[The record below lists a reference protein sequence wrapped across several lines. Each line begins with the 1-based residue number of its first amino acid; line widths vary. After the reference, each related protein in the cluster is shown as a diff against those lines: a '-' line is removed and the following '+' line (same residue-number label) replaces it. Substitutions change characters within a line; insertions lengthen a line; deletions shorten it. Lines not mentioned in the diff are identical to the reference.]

1 MNPVRTISF
10 ACKAGMGGP
19 SHRRRS
25 DRPGSGSENSQH
37 GIGTGAF
44 GDDSAYMQLVG
55 SAHLS
60 VRPAFSDRR
69 DPTAA
74 ARGVDSRGRSEGRW
88 PLVSDVSSATGGGAA
103 AALAL
108 ATSGYLVS
116 TAVAESLSS
125 AVERESAPCWLFSE
139 KLGQGLPSVVRCTA
153 RRHRATRNG

>member
-1 MNPVRTISF
+1 MNPVRTIPF
-10 ACKAGMGGP
+10 PCKAGMGGP

-60 VRPAFSDRR
+60 VRPAFGDRR

-74 ARGVDSRGRSEGRW
+74 ARGVDSRSRSEGRW
-88 PLVSDVSSATGGGAA
+88 PLVSGRDSQPEGSLVAASVAEQKSADHSGALLRFVLSISA
-103 AALAL
+103 
-108 ATSGYLVS
+108 
-116 TAVAESLSS
+116 AVADDLCWI
-125 AVERESAPCWLFSE
+125 APDKRKFE
-139 KLGQGLPSVVRCTA
+139 
-153 RRHRATRNG
+153 HR